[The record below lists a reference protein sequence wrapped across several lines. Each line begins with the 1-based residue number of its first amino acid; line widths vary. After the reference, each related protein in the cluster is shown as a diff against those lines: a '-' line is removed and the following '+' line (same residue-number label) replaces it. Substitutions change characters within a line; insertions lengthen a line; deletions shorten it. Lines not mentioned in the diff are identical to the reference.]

1 MKAIITILIIIAVGA
16 GVWYAIQTKP
26 DANVPVATVND
37 VNTIDEAQPGNQAD
51 KDAAAK
57 EANSITSKTVNNA
70 KVKKAFKG
78 FGPGKEHVGSFGKID
93 SKLAVDG
100 ASIKGT
106 VVADLNSISTDTEKV
121 TAHLKTAD
129 FFDTAKYPTAT
140 FNLTSVTDGKA
151 MGKLTVH
158 GVTKDISF
166 PVVASATEVKATFN
180 IDMKEFGIDQ
190 KFANEVIELAVT
202 VPLK

>member
-1 MKAIITILIIIAVGA
+1 MKTIITILIIIAVGA
-16 GVWYAIQTKP
+16 GIWYAVQTKP
-26 DANVPVATVND
+26 DANVPQAIVSD
-37 VNTIDEAQPGNQAD
+37 VNTNTTEEVKVENTTTEAD
-51 KDAAAK
+51 F
-57 EANSITSKTVNNA
+57 ITGKTVDNTN
-70 KVKKAFKG
+70 VKIGFKG
-78 FGPGKEHVGSFGKID
+78 FGPGKEHIGSFAKID

-129 FFDTAKYPTAT
+129 FFDTAKYPNAT
-140 FNLTSVTDGKA
+140 FNLTSIIDGKA

-180 IDMKEFGIDQ
+180 IDMKEFGINQ
-190 KFANEVIELAVT
+190 KFANEVIELTVT

>member
-1 MKAIITILIIIAVGA
+1 LDSEAKKVDFITGKTV
-16 GVWYAIQTKP
+16 
-26 DANVPVATVND
+26 DNANVK
-37 VNTIDEAQPGNQAD
+37 IG
-51 KDAAAK
+51 
-57 EANSITSKTVNNA
+57 
-70 KVKKAFKG
+70 FKG
-78 FGPGKEHVGSFGKID
+78 FGPGKEHTGSFGKID
-93 SKLAVDG
+93 SKLVVDG

-121 TAHLKTAD
+121 TTHLKTAD
-129 FFDTAKYPTAT
+129 FFDAAKYPTAT
-140 FNLTSVTDGKA
+140 FNLTSVADGKA

-180 IDMKEFGIDQ
+180 IDMKEFGINQ
-190 KFANEVIELAVT
+190 KFANEVIELTVT